1 MSAKASHAQEFMNEA
16 SQEDS
21 VLQFQNYHFLQTHK
35 MPENCYSWHG
45 NSHLSVL
52 RAIP

>member
-35 MPENCYSWHG
+35 MPENSYSWHG